1 MQTFYI
7 AVFGALGC
15 LSRYW
20 LSSWT
25 NLLTGKGFPFGT
37 LLVNVLGS
45 FLLGLLLENGLRSSQ
60 LSLELRMGIAV
71 GFLGGFTTFSTF
83 SYETLRLLEKGSLL
97 QASLNM
103 GLNVGICIIFVA
115 LGIYL
120 ARQWT

>member
-1 MQTFYI
+1 MQTAYI
-7 AVFGALGC
+7 AFFGALGC
-15 LSRYW
+15 VSRYW

-37 LLVNVLGS
+37 LLVNVVGS
-45 FLLGLLLENGLRSSQ
+45 FLLGLLLEGSLRNSH
-60 LSLELRMGIAV
+60 LSIELRMGIAV

-83 SYETLRLLEKGSLL
+83 SYETLRLVEQGSLW
-97 QASLNM
+97 QASLNI
-103 GLNVGICIIFVA
+103 GLNVSICIVFVA

>member
-1 MQTFYI
+1 MQTVYI

-25 NLLTGKGFPFGT
+25 NLLAGKGFPFGT
-37 LLVNVLGS
+37 LLVNIIGS
-45 FLLGLLLENGLRSSQ
+45 FLLGLLLEGSLRTSH

-97 QASLNM
+97 QASLNI
-103 GLNVGICIIFVA
+103 GLSVGICIIFVA